1 MAIVILSTPEHLVAQ
16 LSLLRNSFCMGFS
29 FVFYCSLLH
38 MCALSSLTYGC
49 PGKWPQTCFSPL
61 CLLYLILSGPITG
74 IRDFVIKLYL
84 DSRCNYLMLDGL
96 GLQDFISTE
105 IRNGTP
111 LFYTLQICFFNVL
124 LFFASYVCIIVSY
137 LWFVLE
143 NDLRLVFHLYVC
155 CIWYWVTCLE

>member
-1 MAIVILSTPEHLVAQ
+1 MLQ
-16 LSLLRNSFCMGFS
+16 LNIE
-29 FVFYCSLLH
+29 LH
-38 MCALSSLTYGC
+38 QIT
-49 PGKWPQTCFSPL
+49 KN
-61 CLLYLILSGPITG
+61 LILTIRGTERPITG

-124 LFFASYVCIIVSY
+124 SYEI
-137 LWFVLE
+137 
-143 NDLRLVFHLYVC
+143 DLCELSSTYS
-155 CIWYWVTCLE
+155 I